1 MKLNK
6 FLNLLKYLR
15 ALCQPAFKLEYLQA
29 LTSTN
34 AQMELKVR
42 IKNAITFLLRS
53 KARLEMLL
61 LLLLAAHALCKKKKL
76 P

>member
-15 ALCQPAFKLEYLQA
+15 ALFQPAFKLEYLQA

-42 IKNAITFLLRS
+42 IKKCHNISAEVKS
-53 KARLEMLL
+53 EA
-61 LLLLAAHALCKKKKL
+61 
-76 P
+76 